1 MERYERRPLT
11 SEQIAAILYA
21 KPSEKSNLPKENRS
35 RYDIDEELSQPNYVE
50 EAEAVYRLR
59 YNLAQYLE
67 IERKSSNKH
76 EYFKNEIFSMAGASD
91 AHNEIFSNL
100 FFQISLKLKGKV
112 CRPYG
117 SDKRL
122 HIPENTLYTYP
133 DISIYCNG
141 LIRSANDKDSS
152 ILPIV
157 LIEILSES
165 TQSYDRGDKFK
176 LYRDIPSL
184 KEYILI
190 DSEQV
195 TIESFF
201 LNSKNNWELQ
211 EYTDPSEKL
220 TFKSLK
226 IDILISDI
234 YENVTIKQLT

>member
-1 MERYERRPLT
+1 MERYQRRPLT
-11 SEQIAAILYA
+11 SEQIAAILYD
-21 KPSEKSNLPKENRS
+21 KPLERANTDDLFK
-35 RYDIDEELSQPNYVE
+35 PNYASE
-50 EAEAVYRLR
+50 PEAKYHVR
-59 YNLAQYLE
+59 YNLTQYLE
-67 IERKSSNKH
+67 IERKSRAKH
-76 EYFKNEIFSMAGASD
+76 EYFQSEIFTMAGASD

-100 FFQISLKLKGKV
+100 FFQIGSKLKGQP

-141 LIRSANDKDSS
+141 LMQSINDKNAS
-152 ILPIV
+152 ILPTV
-157 LIEILSES
+157 LIEILSDS

-190 DSEQV
+190 DSERITV
-195 TIESFF
+195 EAFF
-201 LNSKNNWELQ
+201 LNSKNNWELH
-211 EYTDPSEKL
+211 EYTDPSEII

-226 IDILISDI
+226 IAIAISDI
-234 YENVTIKQLT
+234 YENVALKQIPSLL

>member
-1 MERYERRPLT
+1 MERYQRRPLT
-11 SEQIAAILYA
+11 SEQVAAILYG
-21 KPSEKSNLPKENRS
+21 KPSERVSPKANYSNYNTK
-35 RYDIDEELSQPNYVE
+35 EELSRFNSVE
-50 EAEAVYRLR
+50 EPEVLYHLR

-67 IERKSSNKH
+67 IEKKSSTKH
-76 EYFKNEIFSMAGASD
+76 EYFENEIFSMAGASD
-91 AHNEIFSNL
+91 AHNEIFSNI
-100 FFQISLKLKGKV
+100 FSQIAAKLKGKS

-141 LIRSANDKDSS
+141 LIHSLNDNDSS
-152 ILPIV
+152 ILPTV
-157 LIEILSES
+157 LIEILSSS
-165 TQSYDRGDKFK
+165 TQTYDRGDKFK

-190 DSEQV
+190 DSESI

-211 EYTDPSEKL
+211 EYTNQSEKL
-220 TFKSLK
+220 TLKSLN
-226 IDILISDI
+226 IDILILDI
-234 YENVTIKQLT
+234 YENVAVKQLV